1 MSWLRLAQPKTKEDT
16 MRERA
21 THLAAAVA
29 AALGGLALAPASV
42 GAAGGGR
49 GNVSQ
54 LGNHAAQLLQEIL
67 GPIIIVMVACV
78 GLVAFMRREIGLA
91 VTAAAIALFLG
102 LFVFAP
108 HTAQSLI
115 EGFWKRVA

>member
-1 MSWLRLAQPKTKEDT
+1 MNQ
-16 MRERA
+16 RA
-21 THLAAAVA
+21 KLLVVAGAVA
-29 AALGGLALAPASV
+29 LGCLALAPLSA

-54 LGNHAAQLLQEIL
+54 LGNHTAQLLQEIL

>member
-1 MSWLRLAQPKTKEDT
+1 MSIDT
-16 MRERA
+16 IPIWA
-21 THLAAAVA
+21 LLAAT
-29 AALGGLALAPASV
+29 
-42 GAAGGGR
+42 
-49 GNVSQ
+49 
-54 LGNHAAQLLQEIL
+54 
-67 GPIIIVMVACV
+67 IIIVMVACV